1 MNEVDVKQA
10 VKIATQYLKKLYGA
24 QSISN
29 IRLEEVEFND
39 EEGSWLITI
48 SFIDTD
54 DLIPE
59 RVYKVLEID
68 ADTAEVIAMRMR
80 EYDQV

>member
-1 MNEVDVKQA
+1 MNEIDVKQA
-10 VKIATQYLKKLYGA
+10 VKIATQYLKKLYGS

-29 IRLEEVEFND
+29 IRLEEVELDD
-39 EEGSWLITI
+39 EEGNWLITI

-68 ADTAEVIAMRMR
+68 ANTAEVIAMRMR

>member
-1 MNEVDVKQA
+1 MIEIDVKQA
-10 VKIATQYLKKLYGA
+10 VKIATQYLKKLYGG

-29 IRLEEVEFND
+29 IRLEEVEFDDD
-39 EEGSWLITI
+39 EENWLITI

-68 ADTAEVIAMRMR
+68 AETGEVIAMRMR

>member
-1 MNEVDVKQA
+1 MNEIDVKQA
-10 VKIATQYLKKLYGA
+10 VKIATQYLKKLYGG

-29 IRLEEVEFND
+29 IRLEEVEFDD
-39 EEGSWLITI
+39 EERNWLITI
-48 SFIDTD
+48 SFIDID

-59 RVYKVLEID
+59 RVYKILEID
-68 ADTAEVIAMRMR
+68 ADTAEVIAMKMR